1 MERALSLACVI
12 LFVLF
17 RFEVHQST
25 SYAEEVESVDE
36 AKSVLPEG
44 FVTVVVEIR
53 AKKDTG
59 NSLVSIFKKVLPLT
73 RESDGIISIEL
84 VQNQDDP
91 DALIFIERWET
102 RDHYE
107 KYLAERTEA
116 GALETLAELIE
127 GELNIRYFDQTG
139 A

>member
-17 RFEVHQST
+17 GFEVHQST

>member
-17 RFEVHQST
+17 GFEVHQST

-53 AKKDTG
+53 AKKDTD

>member
-17 RFEVHQST
+17 GFEVHQST

-59 NSLVSIFKKVLPLT
+59 NSLVSTFMKVLPLT

>member
-17 RFEVHQST
+17 GFEVHQST
-25 SYAEEVESVDE
+25 SYADEVNSVDE

-44 FVTVVVEIR
+44 FVTVIVEIR

-59 NSLVSIFKKVLPLT
+59 NNLVSTFKKVLPFT

-84 VQNQDDP
+84 IQNQDDP
-91 DALIFIERWET
+91 DALIFIERWKT

>member
-17 RFEVHQST
+17 GFEVHQST

-107 KYLAERTEA
+107 KYLAEKTED
-116 GALETLAELIE
+116 GTLEALAELIE
-127 GELNIRYFDQTG
+127 GDLIIRYFDQTG

>member
-17 RFEVHQST
+17 GFEVRQST
-25 SYAEEVESVDE
+25 SYADEVKSIDE
-36 AKSVLPEG
+36 ARSVLPEG
-44 FVTVVVEIR
+44 FVTVIVEIR

-59 NSLVSIFKKVLPLT
+59 NNLVSTFKKVLPLT
-73 RESDGIISIEL
+73 RDSDGIISIEL

-91 DALIFIERWET
+91 DVLVFIERWET

-107 KYLAERTEA
+107 KYFAERTEA

>member
-17 RFEVHQST
+17 GFEVHQST

-44 FVTVVVEIR
+44 FVTVILEIR
-53 AKKDTG
+53 AKEGTG
-59 NSLVSIFKKVLPLT
+59 NNLVSTFKKVLPLT

>member
-17 RFEVHQST
+17 GFEVHQST

-44 FVTVVVEIR
+44 FVTVILEIR
-53 AKKDTG
+53 AKEGTG
-59 NSLVSIFKKVLPLT
+59 NNLVSTFKKVLPLT

-91 DALIFIERWET
+91 DVLVFIERWET

>member
-17 RFEVHQST
+17 GFEVRYST
-25 SYAEEVESVDE
+25 SYAEEVKSIDE
-36 AKSVLPEG
+36 TRSVLPEG
-44 FVTVVVEIR
+44 FVTVIVEIR
-53 AKKDTG
+53 AKEGTG
-59 NSLVSIFKKVLPLT
+59 NNLISTFKKVRPFT

-84 VQNQDDP
+84 IQNQDDP

>member
-17 RFEVHQST
+17 GFEVHQST

-73 RESDGIISIEL
+73 RESDGIISIDL

>member
-17 RFEVHQST
+17 GFEVHQST

-44 FVTVVVEIR
+44 FVTVIAEIR
-53 AKKDTG
+53 AKKGTG
-59 NSLVSIFKKVLPLT
+59 DDLVSTFKRFLPFT
-73 RESDGIISIEL
+73 RESNGIISTEL
-84 VQNQDDP
+84 IQNQDDP
-91 DALIFIERWET
+91 DALLFIERWET
-102 RDHYE
+102 RNHSE
-107 KYLAERTEA
+107 QYLAEKTED
-116 GALETLAELIE
+116 GTLEALAELIE
-127 GELNIRYFDQTG
+127 GDLIIRYFDQTG

>member
-17 RFEVHQST
+17 GFEVHQST

-127 GELNIRYFDQTG
+127 GELYIRYFDQTG

>member
-17 RFEVHQST
+17 GFEVHQST

-84 VQNQDDP
+84 FQNQDDP

>member
-12 LFVLF
+12 LFGLF
-17 RFEVHQST
+17 GFEVHQST

>member
-1 MERALSLACVI
+1 MERALSLVCVI

-17 RFEVHQST
+17 GFEVHQST

>member
-1 MERALSLACVI
+1 MI
-12 LFVLF
+12 I
-17 RFEVHQST
+17 
-25 SYAEEVESVDE
+25 AEEVESVDE

>member
-17 RFEVHQST
+17 GFEVRQST
-25 SYAEEVESVDE
+25 SYADEVKSIDE
-36 AKSVLPEG
+36 PKSVLPEG
-44 FVTVVVEIR
+44 FVTVILEIR
-53 AKKDTG
+53 AKEGTG
-59 NSLVSIFKKVLPLT
+59 NNLVSTFKKVLPLT

-84 VQNQDDP
+84 VQNQNDP
-91 DALIFIERWET
+91 DVLVFIERWET

-107 KYLAERTEA
+107 EYFAERIEA

>member
-12 LFVLF
+12 LFGLF
-17 RFEVHQST
+17 GFEVHQST

-53 AKKDTG
+53 AKKGTG
-59 NSLVSIFKKVLPLT
+59 NNLVSTFKKVLPLT

-91 DALIFIERWET
+91 DVLVFIERWET

>member
-12 LFVLF
+12 LFGLF
-17 RFEVHQST
+17 GFEVHQST

-102 RDHYE
+102 RDHYA

>member
-17 RFEVHQST
+17 GFDVHQST

-36 AKSVLPEG
+36 AKSILPEG
-44 FVTVVVEIR
+44 FVTVIVEIR

-59 NSLVSIFKKVLPLT
+59 NNLVSTFKKVLPLT

>member
-1 MERALSLACVI
+1 MKRALSLACVI

-17 RFEVHQST
+17 GFEVHQST

-73 RESDGIISIEL
+73 RESDGIIGIEL
-84 VQNQDDP
+84 FQNQDDP

>member
-17 RFEVHQST
+17 GFEVHQST

-59 NSLVSIFKKVLPLT
+59 NNLVSTFKKVLPLT

-102 RDHYE
+102 RNHYE
-107 KYLAERTEA
+107 QYLAERTED
-116 GALETLAELIE
+116 GALEALAELIE
-127 GELNIRYFDQTG
+127 GDLIIRYFDQTG

>member
-17 RFEVHQST
+17 GFDVHQST

-44 FVTVVVEIR
+44 FVTVIVEIR

-59 NSLVSIFKKVLPLT
+59 NNLVSTFKKVLPLT

-91 DALIFIERWET
+91 DVLVFIERWET

>member
-17 RFEVHQST
+17 GFEVHQST
-25 SYAEEVESVDE
+25 SYAEEVESVDQ

>member
-12 LFVLF
+12 LFMLF
-17 RFEVHQST
+17 GFEVHQST

>member
-12 LFVLF
+12 LFVLVG
-17 RFEVHQST
+17 FEVHQST

-91 DALIFIERWET
+91 DVLVFIERWET

>member
-12 LFVLF
+12 LFVLVG
-17 RFEVHQST
+17 FEVHQST

-102 RDHYE
+102 RDHYQ

>member
-1 MERALSLACVI
+1 MERALPLACVI

-17 RFEVHQST
+17 GFDVHQST

-44 FVTVVVEIR
+44 FVTVILEIR
-53 AKKDTG
+53 AKEGTG
-59 NSLVSIFKKVLPLT
+59 NNLVSTFKKVLPLT

-91 DALIFIERWET
+91 DVLVFIERWET

-107 KYLAERTEA
+107 KYFAERTEA

>member
-1 MERALSLACVI
+1 MERALSLACVF

-17 RFEVHQST
+17 SVGGCQST
-25 SYAEEVESVDE
+25 SYTEETQSIDE
-36 AKSVLPEG
+36 TKSVLSEG

-84 VQNQDDP
+84 VQNQNDP

>member
-1 MERALSLACVI
+1 MERALSLACVF

-17 RFEVHQST
+17 AVGACQST
-25 SYAEEVESVDE
+25 SYTEETQSIDE
-36 AKSVLPEG
+36 TKSVLPEG
-44 FVTVVVEIR
+44 FVTVILEIR
-53 AKKDTG
+53 AKEGTG
-59 NSLVSIFKKVLPLT
+59 NNLVSTFKKVLPLT

-84 VQNQDDP
+84 VQNQNDP
-91 DALIFIERWET
+91 DVLVFIERWET